1 MPLIITSPR
10 LPRLLLLRLLLQLP
24 YGTRMKRL
32 PPCREMIIPGFRF
45 KYVGG
50 CGAGDFLPY
59 YFCDVHC

>member
-32 PPCREMIIPGFRF
+32 PPCREMVISGVPHQVRWWMRSW
-45 KYVGG
+45 
-50 CGAGDFLPY
+50 
-59 YFCDVHC
+59 